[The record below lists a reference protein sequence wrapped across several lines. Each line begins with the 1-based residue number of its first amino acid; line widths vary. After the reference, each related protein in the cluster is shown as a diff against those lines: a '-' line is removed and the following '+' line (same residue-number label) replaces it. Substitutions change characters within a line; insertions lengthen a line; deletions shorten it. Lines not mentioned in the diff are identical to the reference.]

1 MPEPTEWIEY
11 LPLKEINARFDA
23 EWILLEDPEVDEH
36 LQVVRGKVV
45 CHSKDRDEVDR
56 KAVALRLKH
65 SAFLYTG
72 KMPENAAIVL

>member
-1 MPEPTEWIEY
+1 MDQVLTSE
-11 LPLKEINARFDA
+11 EINARFDA

-65 SAFLYTG
+65 SAFLYIG
-72 KMPENAAIVL
+72 KMPEYAAIVL